1 MEETRKDFINILQ
14 EEYAN
19 YCKAR
24 GEKETISGY
33 SEYMINRNIIT
44 DKTVNRFV
52 IISKYPIAL
61 STNLGIKKMAI
72 YSIQDTVNLSFGAIR
87 NVLNDYAEYF
97 RLKKRLIG

>member
-72 YSIQDTVNLSFGAIR
+72 YALQESINLSFYQIRAIIIHYS
-87 NVLNDYAEYF
+87 VHF
-97 RLKKRLIG
+97 RLKKRVIT

>member
-1 MEETRKDFINILQ
+1 MEETRKEFINILQ
-14 EEYAN
+14 EEYTD

-72 YSIQDTVNLSFGAIR
+72 YSLQDSVQLSWVQIRTTIQEFST
-87 NVLNDYAEYF
+87 YF
-97 RLKKRLIG
+97 RVKNRLIR

>member
-1 MEETRKDFINILQ
+1 MEETRKEFINILQ

-24 GEKETISGY
+24 GEKETIQGY
-33 SEYMINRNIIT
+33 SEYMINRNIVNQ
-44 DKTVNRFV
+44 KTINRFI
-52 IISKYPIAL
+52 IISKYPDAL
-61 STNLGIKKMAI
+61 SRNLGIKKMAI

-97 RLKKRLIG
+97 RHKKRLIG